1 MRETLSIL
9 KKRIFGTTFS
19 SISRSTVAQLDN
31 PITYPE
37 KVFRSELEGPVF
49 NKFSRHVPPAL
60 FSSSSNYE
68 IILKTFYSVLLPM
81 KCFGMFPFSLTSYG
95 SKRVYGPATI
105 IVNVYTATTVTSVCI
120 CVVLYTLNRG
130 FDIPWPFR
138 L

>member
-9 KKRIFGTTFS
+9 KKRIFGTNFS
-19 SISRSTVAQLDN
+19 STIAQLEN

-37 KVFRSELEGPVF
+37 KVFRDELEGHVF
-49 NKFSRHVPPAL
+49 NKFSRHAPPAL
-60 FSSSSNYE
+60 FSSSVNYE
-68 IILKTFYSVLLPM
+68 IIFQTFYSVLLPM

-95 SKRVYGPATI
+95 SKRVYGPPTI

-120 CVVLYTLNRG
+120 CVALYTLNRG